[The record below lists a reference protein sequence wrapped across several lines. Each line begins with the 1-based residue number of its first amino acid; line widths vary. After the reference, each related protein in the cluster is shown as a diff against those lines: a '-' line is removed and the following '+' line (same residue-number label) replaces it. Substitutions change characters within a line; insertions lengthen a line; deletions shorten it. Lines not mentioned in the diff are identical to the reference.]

1 MVKWWLCSLHP
12 NEINADLKPLFLP
25 FLLFSQY
32 LYNARSSTCIPA
44 NIFQLRI
51 LMFILYYQAMR
62 TTISV
67 CSNYIMNKICFF
79 FVVKIG
85 MYRLMG
91 NWHRLCKFPVILH
104 KNIFTNRNW
113 INDENWRTCRGCAQ
127 IYGIFSYYNQ
137 RDCTVAQF

>member
-32 LYNARSSTCIPA
+32 LYNARNTSKYFSVK
-44 NIFQLRI
+44 NFNVY
-51 LMFILYYQAMR
+51 FILSSHENNDLGLQ
-62 TTISV
+62 
-67 CSNYIMNKICFF
+67 YIMNKICFF